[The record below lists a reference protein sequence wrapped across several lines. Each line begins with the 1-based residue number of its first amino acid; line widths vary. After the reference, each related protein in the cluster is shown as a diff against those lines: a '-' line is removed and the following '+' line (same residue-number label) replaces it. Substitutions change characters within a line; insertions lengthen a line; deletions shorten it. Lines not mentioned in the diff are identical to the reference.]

1 MEKNFIRVRSV
12 KDIVISSILII
23 GGCILVTLPD
33 SDSLNILGFFIIFTG
48 LILGLLL
55 KTAYKDE
62 ETGIRYC
69 KKERFFEACHK
80 EALSNVVAGKKCK
93 ADLSAEDKG
102 NGLRLDI
109 YHSQKAGKAY
119 IQLYEYIPYK
129 YEPCT
134 CMQEHDIEAVT
145 ELIGK

>member
-62 ETGIRYC
+62 ETG
-69 KKERFFEACHK
+69 
-80 EALSNVVAGKKCK
+80 V
-93 ADLSAEDKG
+93 
-102 NGLRLDI
+102 I
-109 YHSQKAGKAY
+109 YRK
-119 IQLYEYIPYK
+119 
-129 YEPCT
+129 
-134 CMQEHDIEAVT
+134 
-145 ELIGK
+145 